1 MYIIKKDG
9 RIQKFNENKIITSIK
24 SAARDVNTILN
35 EADIAILIKDIKNI
49 IKIIRKDNS
58 NTSSYEIMGIII
70 QVLNE
75 DKFTEILKSYT
86 DFYNNK

>member
-9 RIQKFNENKIITSIK
+9 RKQKFNENKIITSIK

-75 DKFTEILKSYT
+75 DKFTEILKAYT

>member
-9 RIQKFNENKIITSIK
+9 RKQEFNEKKIITSIK

-35 EADIAILIKDIKNI
+35 EADISILIKDIKNI

-58 NTSSYEIMGIII
+58 NTSSYEIVGIII

-86 DFYNNK
+86 NFYYNK